1 MLCAKGL
8 TTIECL
14 DEDMAIETPPQLPFT
29 PSRILQL
36 DDGYLAIGYDG
47 QLLLLDSNLIYTE
60 KPVSPFPI
68 AIEQACIVGN
78 NLIAT
83 WLDGELML
91 ARMASIDLDNKIIEG
106 PSRSDLRVQQSLA
119 TALHPAGNSWSR
131 VLDSQPLALATD
143 GQRIAFVLWQKG
155 IYCLNPDSSEIWR
168 SPPPEWSEVSNMPR
182 SDQTV
187 CMDFHDSELH
197 IWCAA
202 GGRLVLDA
210 NDGTILRSEK
220 VDIDAVIENVYR
232 DSEHELVCSNNG
244 EAFHLS
250 ENTLR
255 LQTDITGPIQN
266 ATWDSESDA
275 WRISGWRKEVLLK
288 NQPTITQFDEIPMH
302 CLNIDGQWWNLFND
316 GSWKLSNL

>member
-1 MLCAKGL
+1 
-8 TTIECL
+8 
-14 DEDMAIETPPQLPFT
+14 MAIATPLQLPFT

-36 DDGYLAIGYDG
+36 DDGYLVIGYDG
-47 QLLLLDSNLIYTE
+47 ELLLLDSNLVYTE

-68 AIEQACIVGN
+68 AIGQSCIVGN

-83 WLDGELML
+83 WLDSELML
-91 ARMASIDLDNKIIEG
+91 ARMASIDLDDKIIEG
-106 PSRSDLRVQQSLA
+106 PSRSDLRIQKSLA

-131 VLDSQPLALATD
+131 VLNSQPLALATD
-143 GQRIAFVLWQKG
+143 GQRVALVLWQSG
-155 IYCLNPDSSEIWR
+155 IYCLNADSSEIWR
-168 SPPPEWSEVSNMPR
+168 SPPPVWSEVGNMPR
-182 SDQTV
+182 SDETV
-187 CMDFHDSELH
+187 SMDFHGSELH

-210 NDGTILRSEK
+210 DDGTILRSEK
-220 VDIDAVIENVYR
+220 VELDTVIENVYR
-232 DSEHELVCSNNG
+232 DSKHELVCGNKG

-250 ENTLR
+250 DNILR

-266 ATWDSESDA
+266 AIWDSESDA

-288 NQPTITQFDEIPMH
+288 DQPTGNQFDEIPM
-302 CLNIDGQWWNLFND
+302 CYLNIDGQWWNLFND

>member
-1 MLCAKGL
+1 
-8 TTIECL
+8 
-14 DEDMAIETPPQLPFT
+14 MAIATPLQLPFT

-36 DDGYLAIGYDG
+36 DDGYLVIGYDG
-47 QLLLLDSNLIYTE
+47 ELLLLDSNLVYTE

-68 AIEQACIVGN
+68 AIGQSCIVGN

-83 WLDGELML
+83 WLDSELML
-91 ARMASIDLDNKIIEG
+91 ARMASIDLDDKFIEG
-106 PSRSDLRVQQSLA
+106 PSRSDLRIQKSLA

-131 VLDSQPLALATD
+131 VLNSQPLALATD
-143 GQRIAFVLWQKG
+143 GQRVALVLWQSG
-155 IYCLNPDSSEIWR
+155 IYCLNADSSEIWR
-168 SPPPEWSEVSNMPR
+168 SPPPVWSEVGNMPR
-182 SDQTV
+182 SDETV
-187 CMDFHDSELH
+187 SMDFHGSELH

-210 NDGTILRSEK
+210 DDGTILRSEK
-220 VDIDAVIENVYR
+220 VELDTVIENVYR
-232 DSEHELVCSNNG
+232 DSGHELVCGNNG

-250 ENTLR
+250 DNTLR

-266 ATWDSESDA
+266 AIWDSESNA

-288 NQPTITQFDEIPMH
+288 DQPTVNQFDEIPMC

>member
-1 MLCAKGL
+1 
-8 TTIECL
+8 
-14 DEDMAIETPPQLPFT
+14 MAIATPRQLPFT

-36 DDGYLAIGYDG
+36 DDGYLVIGYDG
-47 QLLLLDSNLIYTE
+47 ELLLLDSNLVYTE

-68 AIEQACIVGN
+68 AIGQSCIVGN

-83 WLDGELML
+83 WLDSELML
-91 ARMASIDLDNKIIEG
+91 ARMASIDLDDKFIEG
-106 PSRSDLRVQQSLA
+106 PSRSDLRIQKSLA

-131 VLDSQPLALATD
+131 VLNSQPLALATD
-143 GQRIAFVLWQKG
+143 GQRVALVLWQSG
-155 IYCLNPDSSEIWR
+155 IYCLNADSSEIWR
-168 SPPPEWSEVSNMPR
+168 SPPPVWSEVSNMPR
-182 SDQTV
+182 SDETV
-187 CMDFHDSELH
+187 SMTFHGSELH

-210 NDGTILRSEK
+210 DDGTILRSEK
-220 VDIDAVIENVYR
+220 VELDTVIENVYR
-232 DSEHELVCSNNG
+232 DSEHELVCGNNG

-250 ENTLR
+250 DSILR

-266 ATWDSESDA
+266 AIWDSESNA

-288 NQPTITQFDEIPMH
+288 DQPTVNRFDEIPMC

>member
-1 MLCAKGL
+1 
-8 TTIECL
+8 
-14 DEDMAIETPPQLPFT
+14 MAIATPLQLPFT

-36 DDGYLAIGYDG
+36 DDGYLVIGYDG
-47 QLLLLDSNLIYTE
+47 ELLLLDSNLVYTE

-68 AIEQACIVGN
+68 AIGQSCIVGN

-83 WLDGELML
+83 WLDSELML
-91 ARMASIDLDNKIIEG
+91 ARMASIDLDDKFIEG
-106 PSRSDLRVQQSLA
+106 PSRSDLRIQKSLA

-143 GQRIAFVLWQKG
+143 GQRIVLVLWQKG
-155 IYCLNPDSSEIWR
+155 IYCLNADSSEIWR
-168 SPPPEWSEVSNMPR
+168 SPPPVWSEVSNMPR
-182 SDQTV
+182 SDETV
-187 CMDFHDSELH
+187 SMTFHGSELH

-210 NDGTILRSEK
+210 DDGTILRSEK
-220 VDIDAVIENVYR
+220 VELDTVIENVYR
-232 DSEHELVCSNNG
+232 DSEHELVCGNNG

-250 ENTLR
+250 DSILR

-266 ATWDSESDA
+266 AIWDSESNA

-288 NQPTITQFDEIPMH
+288 DQPTVNQFDEIPMC

>member
-1 MLCAKGL
+1 
-8 TTIECL
+8 
-14 DEDMAIETPPQLPFT
+14 MAIATPQQLPFT

-36 DDGYLAIGYDG
+36 DDGYLVIGYDG
-47 QLLLLDSNLIYTE
+47 QLLLLDSNLVYTE

-68 AIEQACIVGN
+68 AIGQSCIVGN

-83 WLDGELML
+83 WLDSELML
-91 ARMASIDLDNKIIEG
+91 ARMASIDLDDKFVEG
-106 PSRSDLRVQQSLA
+106 PSRSDLRIQKSLA

-143 GQRIAFVLWQKG
+143 GQRIVLVLWQKG
-155 IYCLNPDSSEIWR
+155 IYCLNADSSEIWR
-168 SPPPEWSEVSNMPR
+168 SPPPVWSEVSNMPR
-182 SDQTV
+182 SDETV
-187 CMDFHDSELH
+187 SMTFHGSELH

-210 NDGTILRSEK
+210 DDGTILRSEK
-220 VDIDAVIENVYR
+220 VELDTVIENVYR
-232 DSEHELVCSNNG
+232 DSEHELVCGNNG

-250 ENTLR
+250 DSILR

-266 ATWDSESDA
+266 AIWDSESNA

-288 NQPTITQFDEIPMH
+288 DQPTVNQFDEIPMC

>member
-1 MLCAKGL
+1 
-8 TTIECL
+8 
-14 DEDMAIETPPQLPFT
+14 MAIATPLQLPFT

-36 DDGYLAIGYDG
+36 DDGYLVIGYDG
-47 QLLLLDSNLIYTE
+47 ELLLLDSNLVYTE

-68 AIEQACIVGN
+68 AIGQSCIVGN

-83 WLDGELML
+83 WLDSELML
-91 ARMASIDLDNKIIEG
+91 ARMASIDLDDKFIEG
-106 PSRSDLRVQQSLA
+106 PSRSDLRIQKSLA

-131 VLDSQPLALATD
+131 VLNSQPLALATD
-143 GQRIAFVLWQKG
+143 GQRIALVLWQSG
-155 IYCLNPDSSEIWR
+155 IYCLNADSSEIWR
-168 SPPPEWSEVSNMPR
+168 SPPPVWSEVSNMPR
-182 SDQTV
+182 SDETV
-187 CMDFHDSELH
+187 SMDFHGSELH

-210 NDGTILRSEK
+210 DDGTILRSEK
-220 VDIDAVIENVYR
+220 VELDTVIENVYR
-232 DSEHELVCSNNG
+232 DSKHELVCGNNG

-250 ENTLR
+250 DNTLR

-266 ATWDSESDA
+266 AIWDSESDA

-288 NQPTITQFDEIPMH
+288 DQPTITQFDEIPMH
-302 CLNIDGQWWNLFND
+302 CLKIDGQWWNLFND

>member
-1 MLCAKGL
+1 
-8 TTIECL
+8 
-14 DEDMAIETPPQLPFT
+14 MAIATPLQLPFT

-36 DDGYLAIGYDG
+36 DDGYLVIGYDG
-47 QLLLLDSNLIYTE
+47 ELLLLDSNLVYTE

-68 AIEQACIVGN
+68 AIGQSCIVGN

-83 WLDGELML
+83 WLDSELML
-91 ARMASIDLDNKIIEG
+91 ARMASIDLDDKFIEG
-106 PSRSDLRVQQSLA
+106 PSRSDLRIQKSLA

-131 VLDSQPLALATD
+131 VLNSQPLALATD
-143 GQRIAFVLWQKG
+143 GQRVALVLWQSG
-155 IYCLNPDSSEIWR
+155 IYCLNADSSEIWR
-168 SPPPEWSEVSNMPR
+168 SPPPVWSEVSNMPR
-182 SDQTV
+182 SDETV
-187 CMDFHDSELH
+187 SMDFHGSELH

-210 NDGTILRSEK
+210 DDGTILRSEK
-220 VDIDAVIENVYR
+220 VELDTVIENVYR
-232 DSEHELVCSNNG
+232 DSEHELVCGNNG

-250 ENTLR
+250 DSTLR

-266 ATWDSESDA
+266 AIWDSESNA

-288 NQPTITQFDEIPMH
+288 DQPTVNQFDEIPMC

>member
-1 MLCAKGL
+1 
-8 TTIECL
+8 
-14 DEDMAIETPPQLPFT
+14 MAIATPQQLPFT

-36 DDGYLAIGYDG
+36 DDGYLVIGYDG
-47 QLLLLDSNLIYTE
+47 ELLLLDSNLVYTE

-68 AIEQACIVGN
+68 AIGQSCIVGN

-83 WLDGELML
+83 WLDSELML
-91 ARMASIDLDNKIIEG
+91 ARMASIDLDDKFIEG
-106 PSRSDLRVQQSLA
+106 PSRSDLRIQKSLA

-143 GQRIAFVLWQKG
+143 GQRIVLVLWQKG
-155 IYCLNPDSSEIWR
+155 IYCLNADSSEIWR
-168 SPPPEWSEVSNMPR
+168 SPPPVWSEVSNMPR
-182 SDQTV
+182 SDETV
-187 CMDFHDSELH
+187 SMTFHGSELH

-210 NDGTILRSEK
+210 DDGTILRSEK
-220 VDIDAVIENVYR
+220 VELDTVIENVYR
-232 DSEHELVCSNNG
+232 DSEHELVCGNNG

-250 ENTLR
+250 DSILR

-266 ATWDSESDA
+266 AIWDSESNA

-288 NQPTITQFDEIPMH
+288 DQPTVNQFDEIPMC

>member
-1 MLCAKGL
+1 
-8 TTIECL
+8 
-14 DEDMAIETPPQLPFT
+14 MAIATPRQLPFT

-36 DDGYLAIGYDG
+36 DDGYLVIGYDG
-47 QLLLLDSNLIYTE
+47 ELLLLDSNLVYTE

-68 AIEQACIVGN
+68 AIGQSCIVGN

-83 WLDGELML
+83 WLDSELML
-91 ARMASIDLDNKIIEG
+91 ARMASIDLDDKFIEG
-106 PSRSDLRVQQSLA
+106 PSRSDLRIQKSLA

-131 VLDSQPLALATD
+131 VLNSQPLALATD
-143 GQRIAFVLWQKG
+143 GQRVALVLWQSG
-155 IYCLNPDSSEIWR
+155 IYCLNADSSEIWR
-168 SPPPEWSEVSNMPR
+168 SPPPVWSEVSNMPR
-182 SDQTV
+182 SDETV
-187 CMDFHDSELH
+187 SMNFHGSELH

-210 NDGTILRSEK
+210 DDGTILRSEK
-220 VDIDAVIENVYR
+220 VELDTVIENVYR
-232 DSEHELVCSNNG
+232 DSEHELVCGNNG
-244 EAFHLS
+244 EAFHLCD
-250 ENTLR
+250 NILR

-266 ATWDSESDA
+266 AIWDSESNA

-288 NQPTITQFDEIPMH
+288 DQPTVNQFDEIPMC

>member
-1 MLCAKGL
+1 
-8 TTIECL
+8 
-14 DEDMAIETPPQLPFT
+14 MAIATPQQLPFT

-36 DDGYLAIGYDG
+36 DDGYLVIGYDG
-47 QLLLLDSNLIYTE
+47 QLLLLDSNLVYTE

-68 AIEQACIVGN
+68 AIEQGCIVGN

-83 WLDGELML
+83 WLDSELML
-91 ARMASIDLDNKIIEG
+91 ARMASIDLDDKIIEG
-106 PSRSDLRVQQSLA
+106 PSRSDLRIQKSLA

-143 GQRIAFVLWQKG
+143 GQRIALVLWQKG
-155 IYCLNPDSSEIWR
+155 IYCLNADSSEIWR
-168 SPPPEWSEVSNMPR
+168 SPPPVWSEVSNMPR
-182 SDQTV
+182 SDETV
-187 CMDFHDSELH
+187 SMTFHGSELH

-210 NDGTILRSEK
+210 DDGTILRSEK
-220 VDIDAVIENVYR
+220 VELDTVIENVYR
-232 DSEHELVCSNNG
+232 DSKHELVCGNKG

-250 ENTLR
+250 DNILR

-266 ATWDSESDA
+266 AIWDSESDA

-288 NQPTITQFDEIPMH
+288 DQPTITQFDEIPMH
-302 CLNIDGQWWNLFND
+302 CLKIDGQWWNLFND

>member
-1 MLCAKGL
+1 
-8 TTIECL
+8 
-14 DEDMAIETPPQLPFT
+14 MAIATPRQLPFT

-36 DDGYLAIGYDG
+36 DDGYLVIGYDG
-47 QLLLLDSNLIYTE
+47 ELLLLDSNLVYTE

-68 AIEQACIVGN
+68 AIGQSCIVGN

-83 WLDGELML
+83 WLDSELML
-91 ARMASIDLDNKIIEG
+91 ARMASIDLDDKFIEG
-106 PSRSDLRVQQSLA
+106 PSRSDLRIQKSLA

-131 VLDSQPLALATD
+131 VLNSQPLALATD
-143 GQRIAFVLWQKG
+143 GQRVALVLWQSG
-155 IYCLNPDSSEIWR
+155 IYCLNADSSEIWR
-168 SPPPEWSEVSNMPR
+168 SPPPVWSEVGNMPR
-182 SDQTV
+182 SDETV
-187 CMDFHDSELH
+187 SMDFHGSELH

-210 NDGTILRSEK
+210 DDGTILRSEK
-220 VDIDAVIENVYR
+220 VELDTVIENVYR
-232 DSEHELVCSNNG
+232 DSGHELVCGNNG

-250 ENTLR
+250 DNTLR

-266 ATWDSESDA
+266 AIWDSESNA

-288 NQPTITQFDEIPMH
+288 DQPTVNQFDEIPMC

>member
-1 MLCAKGL
+1 
-8 TTIECL
+8 
-14 DEDMAIETPPQLPFT
+14 MAIATPLQLPFT

-36 DDGYLAIGYDG
+36 DDGYLVIGYDG
-47 QLLLLDSNLIYTE
+47 ELLLLDSNLVYTE

-68 AIEQACIVGN
+68 AIGQSCIVGN

-83 WLDGELML
+83 WLDSELML
-91 ARMASIDLDNKIIEG
+91 ARMASIDLDDKFVEG
-106 PSRSDLRVQQSLA
+106 PSRSDLRIQKSLA

-131 VLDSQPLALATD
+131 VLNSQPLALATD
-143 GQRIAFVLWQKG
+143 GQRVALVLWQSG
-155 IYCLNPDSSEIWR
+155 IYCLNADSSEIWR
-168 SPPPEWSEVSNMPR
+168 SPPPVWSEVGNMPR
-182 SDQTV
+182 SDETV
-187 CMDFHDSELH
+187 SMDFHGSELH

-210 NDGTILRSEK
+210 DDGTILRSEK
-220 VDIDAVIENVYR
+220 VELDTVIENVYR
-232 DSEHELVCSNNG
+232 DSEHELVCGNNG

-250 ENTLR
+250 DSILR

-266 ATWDSESDA
+266 AIWDSESNA

-288 NQPTITQFDEIPMH
+288 DQPTVNQFDEIPMC